1 MGRST
6 LPESGE
12 VLTHQLLNFR
22 KTGIA
27 RTPSMTG
34 MISYLAIGTTQ
45 LSAAFYRCT
54 WVGQQQERKLYHK
67 TAIKGGK
74 R

>member
-1 MGRST
+1 MGRSA

-34 MISYLAIGTTQ
+34 MMAYLGDEHTLLVDTVITLTCHKYHVIERTQ
-45 LSAAFYRCT
+45 TRSF
-54 WVGQQQERKLYHK
+54 EE
-67 TAIKGGK
+67 
-74 R
+74 